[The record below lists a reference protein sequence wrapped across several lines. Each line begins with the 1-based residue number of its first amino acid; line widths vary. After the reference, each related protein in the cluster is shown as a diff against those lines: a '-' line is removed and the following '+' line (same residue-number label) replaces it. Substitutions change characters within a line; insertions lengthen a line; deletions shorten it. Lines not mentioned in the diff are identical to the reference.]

1 MDASST
7 PIDTRGHALLEDTLV
22 TDRRIRP
29 IAVLALA
36 LLVLAVAADAQ
47 PRAKVPR
54 LGILSPFSPTALSP
68 GEETFRQTL
77 RDLGY
82 VEGQTIEFEWRWA
95 DRSFSQFRVIAD
107 EFVRLNVDIIFAMSQ
122 PAIQAAQ
129 RATTTIPIVMMDV
142 SDPVEAGFIR
152 SLAHPGGNITGVTA
166 IALELSGKQL
176 ALLKEAAPGVTRI
189 AVLGTQAILALHGP
203 EVQRVAQGLDVQL
216 QVLVVEGLDDIA
228 NAFEHATRRRAG
240 AVLVLP
246 QLLFAVNDRRIAEL
260 AAQSQ
265 LPTIFWRR
273 EFAEVGGLL
282 AYGASQQDL
291 YRRAATY
298 VDKILKG
305 AKSGDLPVE
314 QPTKFTLVINLKTA
328 QALGLTIPPMLLF
341 QADEVLR

>member
-1 MDASST
+1 
-7 PIDTRGHALLEDTLV
+7 
-22 TDRRIRP
+22 
-29 IAVLALA
+29 
-36 LLVLAVAADAQ
+36 
-47 PRAKVPR
+47 
-54 LGILSPFSPTALSP
+54 
-68 GEETFRQTL
+68 
-77 RDLGY
+77 
-82 VEGQTIEFEWRWA
+82 
-95 DRSFSQFRVIAD
+95 
-107 EFVRLNVDIIFAMSQ
+107 VRLNVDIIFAMSQ